1 MGINTMCAGLA
12 VWRGMSKGLAGA
24 CDETFATVAQQQGSP
39 PPCPISS
46 LSSQKVTT
54 YDLGGCS
61 TARMPRSPASA
72 ASRMPRLVT
81 YFHLRQ
87 RQRQGRQLAWLTPRE
102 ATLGEARKNAQRR
115 DLLGALALHLRSSS
129 STSPASRG
137 DSRSIVSFNG
147 AR

>member
-1 MGINTMCAGLA
+1 MCWVGSVARHEQGPGWGLRRNIRNSRTTAGL
-12 VWRGMSKGLAGA
+12 
-24 CDETFATVAQQQGSP
+24 P
-39 PPCPISS
+39 PPCSISS

-72 ASRMPRLVT
+72 ASRMPHLVT
-81 YFHLRQ
+81 CPHLRQ
-87 RQRQGRQLAWLTPRE
+87 HQRQGRQLAWLTPRE